1 METKLEK
8 ILQKEIESGDFE
20 AKIKTVCSWC
30 DEGIPGTT
38 NYYVH
43 FGNACQVCN
52 SRFNLAVQGMKQR
65 RKRNGHWKEVKV
77 EVSREKIEEML
88 KDRIQEIKLKHN

>member
-20 AKIKTVCSWC
+20 DKIKTVCAWC
-30 DEGIPGTT
+30 GEGIPGTT

-52 SRFNLAVQGMKQR
+52 SRFNLAVKKG
-65 RKRNGHWKEVKV
+65 
-77 EVSREKIEEML
+77 VSREKIDKML
-88 KDRIQEIKLKHN
+88 KERIQEIKFKQNKL